1 MRSIYT
7 EAFNIARTNDT
18 SIDDGFVCGEKLSRD
33 MQHGQEIKSEVRPSN
48 QGISGLATLKT
59 LRRDCYTY
67 IERVSSLVPRRTIQL
82 IGYKYD
88 G

>member
-18 SIDDGFVCGEKLSRD
+18 WIDDGFVRGEKLSRD

-59 LRRDCYTY
+59 LSLAGNAILILKECL
-67 IERVSSLVPRRTIQL
+67 VSCHDVLYSL
-82 IGYKYD
+82 
-88 G
+88 